1 MLRFPYSKRV
11 KVSSGLQ
18 ANFSYFKMQLH
29 TPSSLLSQ
37 IKASFPASMEYRKS
51 SIKPPGGGLFFK
63 STFEGGGLFNL
74 AKRITCIK
82 NTVI

>member
-11 KVSSGLQ
+11 KGSSGLQ

-63 STFEGGGLFNL
+63 STFEGGGAYL
-74 AKRITCIK
+74 I
-82 NTVI
+82 

>member
-51 SIKPPGGGLFFK
+51 SIKPPRGGGGLFFK
-63 STFEGGGLFNL
+63 STFEGGGG
-74 AKRITCIK
+74 
-82 NTVI
+82 VI

>member
-11 KVSSGLQ
+11 KVISGLQ

-51 SIKPPGGGLFFK
+51 SIKPPPGGGAYFLK
-63 STFEGGGLFNL
+63 ALLRGGAYL
-74 AKRITCIK
+74 I
-82 NTVI
+82 

>member
-51 SIKPPGGGLFFK
+51 SIKPPGGGAYFLK
-63 STFEGGGLFNL
+63 ALLRGGGAFL
-74 AKRITCIK
+74 I
-82 NTVI
+82 

>member
-37 IKASFPASMEYRKS
+37 IKASFTGSMEYRKS
-51 SIKPPGGGLFFK
+51 SIKPPGGAYFLK
-63 STFEGGGLFNL
+63 ALLRGGGAYL
-74 AKRITCIK
+74 I
-82 NTVI
+82 

>member
-51 SIKPPGGGLFFK
+51 SIKPPRGGGGAYFLKALLRGGGL
-63 STFEGGGLFNL
+63 
-74 AKRITCIK
+74 I
-82 NTVI
+82 

>member
-74 AKRITCIK
+74 AKRITCSK

>member
-51 SIKPPGGGLFFK
+51 SIKPPGGGGLFFK
-63 STFEGGGLFNL
+63 STFDRGGL
-74 AKRITCIK
+74 I
-82 NTVI
+82 

>member
-29 TPSSLLSQ
+29 TPSRLLLQ

-51 SIKPPGGGLFFK
+51 SIKPPGGGLCF
-63 STFEGGGLFNL
+63 
-74 AKRITCIK
+74 
-82 NTVI
+82 

>member
-51 SIKPPGGGLFFK
+51 SIKPPRGGGLFFK
-63 STFEGGGLFNL
+63 STFEGGGAYL
-74 AKRITCIK
+74 I
-82 NTVI
+82 